1 MPVVSGVKAVSW
13 FSAHFKKITI
23 LKGNFSRGREDS
35 YFIGTELNEH
45 LVSLG

>member
-1 MPVVSGVKAVSW
+1 MVLKQ
-13 FSAHFKKITI
+13 SAGLVHTLKKITI